1 MSSLNKRR
9 GSPTISH
16 LSDENLVFYRNVDKM
31 RKRLPKIT
39 FADQGLIHRP
49 PIPLYKEYFVVKEN
63 RNFSNKI
70 YNIRDRLVKPEINI
84 FHIETEKRLLDYKQ
98 RQREI
103 EKRIITE
110 ENKKYKEKVF
120 NQRSIFCSEAY
131 LGRDYQDRHDKLIA
145 QICQIRPNESVIL
158 PPIKDKRAKKKEKT
172 ISTIAPEPEVV
183 ENENENDKSIEGK
196 DLNQQTQ
203 GIKQK
208 RTIEENNQRN
218 GNAENN
224 EECSNREEAE
234 KF

>member
-1 MSSLNKRR
+1 MSTSNKRR

-16 LSDENLVFYRNVDKM
+16 LSDENLGFYRNVEKM
-31 RKRLPKIT
+31 RNRLPKIT

-49 PIPLYKEYFVVKEN
+49 PIPLYKEYFVVRDN

-70 YNIRDRLVKPEINI
+70 FNIRDRLVKPDINI

-120 NQRSIFCSEAY
+120 NQRSLFCLE
-131 LGRDYQDRHDKLIA
+131 LGRDYQDKHDKLIA

-158 PPIKDKRAKKKEKT
+158 PPIKDKRTKKKEKT
-172 ISTIAPEPEVV
+172 ISTIVPEPEPV
-183 ENENENDKSIEGK
+183 ENENENDKSIEGQ

-203 GIKQK
+203 GMKQK
-208 RTIEENNQRN
+208 RTVEESNQRN
-218 GNAENN
+218 GNVENN
-224 EECSNREEAE
+224 EEYSNREEA
-234 KF
+234 